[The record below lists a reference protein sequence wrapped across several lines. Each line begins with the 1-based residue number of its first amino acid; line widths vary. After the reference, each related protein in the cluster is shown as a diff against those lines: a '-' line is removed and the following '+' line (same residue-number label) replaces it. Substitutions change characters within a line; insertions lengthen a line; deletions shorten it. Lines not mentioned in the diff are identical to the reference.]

1 MKTRKE
7 SYFFQTL
14 CFFNPFLVLRVFSDD
29 LRRKR
34 SRDCRLTDNEHR
46 EEMLSFVEVF
56 YGAKSDMKQMYF
68 SRSRILASRQKYECL
83 REEGSY
89 SNLICEGSTL
99 RVRLQKYLSRN
110 C

>member
-14 CFFNPFLVLRVFSDD
+14 CFFNPFLALDVFFSDD

-34 SRDCRLTDNEHR
+34 SRDCRLTDNEHIDKK
-46 EEMLSFVEVF
+46 MFSCVEVF

-83 REEGSY
+83 REEGS
-89 SNLICEGSTL
+89 
-99 RVRLQKYLSRN
+99 
-110 C
+110 